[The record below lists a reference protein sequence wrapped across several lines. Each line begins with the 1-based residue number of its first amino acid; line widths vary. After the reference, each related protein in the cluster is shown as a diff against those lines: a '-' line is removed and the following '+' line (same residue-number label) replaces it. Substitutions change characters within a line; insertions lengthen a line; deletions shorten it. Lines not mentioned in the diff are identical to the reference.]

1 MTDIKQALPVY
12 GTDLIPT
19 LDQRY
24 FDDCVVFCAP
34 EAWNIAKHQFKF
46 PPKEIAVP
54 KEMEQARLERR
65 IQRMPQSETVFG
77 IGGGSACDAAKLF
90 AHLTHA
96 RLILVPSILS
106 VDAPFTKA
114 IGVRVNHRVRYVG
127 EVYPDHL
134 LIDFNLIRQAPPKL
148 NRAGVGDI
156 LSIYTALSDWRL
168 AHQATG
174 EAFDETLAGQSQALL
189 DRLFAGA
196 TAIRDCTDEG
206 LKLLSELYVAEVAL
220 CEIAG
225 NSRPEEGSEHYF
237 AYCLESLTHKQYL
250 HGELIALGVLLGA
263 LYQEQPLDRILA
275 FLHETQVEYRPAAIG
290 VTDEEICHTL
300 IALPQYLTEERQLPY
315 GIYHHKGMTPES
327 ADALLN
333 RLHSVI

>member
-1 MTDIKQALPVY
+1 MADFKQALPVY

-19 LDQRY
+19 LDPSY

-77 IGGGSACDAAKLF
+77 VGGGSACDAAKLF
-90 AHLTHA
+90 AQLTHA

-168 AHQATG
+168 AHQTTG
-174 EAFDETLAGQSQALL
+174 ESYDETIAGDSQALL
-189 DRLFAGA
+189 ERLLAGA
-196 TAIRDCTDEG
+196 AAIRDCTDEG
-206 LKLLSELYVAEVAL
+206 LKLLAELYVAEVAL
-220 CEIAG
+220 CEMMG

-263 LYQEQPLDRILA
+263 LYQEQPVARILA
-275 FLHETQVEYRPAAIG
+275 FLNEARVEYRPEMVG
-290 VTDEEICHTL
+290 VTGEEIRRAL
-300 IALPQYLTEERQLPY
+300 LALPQYLAEERQLPY
-315 GIYHHKGMTPES
+315 GIYHHKGMTPER
-327 ADALLN
+327 ADALLTQLN
-333 RLHSVI
+333 STI